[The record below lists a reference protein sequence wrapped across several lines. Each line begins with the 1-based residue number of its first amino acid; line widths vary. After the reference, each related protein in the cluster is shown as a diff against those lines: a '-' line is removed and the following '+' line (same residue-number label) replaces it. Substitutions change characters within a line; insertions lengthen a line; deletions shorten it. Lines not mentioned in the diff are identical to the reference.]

1 MLKGKRVVFL
11 VEEGFEDL
19 EFWVT
24 LMRLKEEEADVVIA
38 SPVGGTVYRGKNGL
52 SASSQISVDEISA
65 EQVDA
70 VVIPG
75 GWAPDRLRRDEA
87 VKNLVRRAYKL
98 GKIIGMICHAGHVG
112 ISAEIVRGHR
122 ATGSTAIKDDLE
134 NAGATWVDEAAFRD
148 RQIVWGRVV
157 ADIPEFC
164 KELVRAIAD

>member
-1 MLKGKRVVFL
+1 MLKGKTVAVL

-24 LMRLKEEEADVVIA
+24 VMRLKEEEADVTII
-38 SPVGGTVYRGKNGL
+38 SPIGGTVYRGKTGL
-52 SASSQISVDEISA
+52 SARSQLSIDEVSPESI
-65 EQVDA
+65 DA

-87 VKNLVRRAYKL
+87 AKALVRKVYEL
-98 GKIIGMICHAGHVG
+98 GKIVGMICHAGHVG
-112 ISAEIVRGHR
+112 ISAGIVKGHR

-134 NAGATWVDEAAFRD
+134 NAGAEWVDLPAFRD
-148 RQIVWGRVV
+148 GQIVWGRVV

-164 KELVRAIAD
+164 RELVKAIAD